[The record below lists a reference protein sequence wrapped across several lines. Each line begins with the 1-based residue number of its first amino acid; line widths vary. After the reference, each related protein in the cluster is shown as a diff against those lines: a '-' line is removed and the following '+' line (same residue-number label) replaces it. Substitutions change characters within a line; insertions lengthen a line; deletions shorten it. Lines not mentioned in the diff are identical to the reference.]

1 MSVSKNDLYLTVG
14 SIIREVTDGQTSV
27 TTEQM
32 QGKHLRKDFSF
43 DSLDVIK
50 FIFLMEEKS
59 GVKLPDKEIDA
70 LNLLEIDSLVDYVVK
85 HKQDA

>member
-1 MSVSKNDLYLTVG
+1 MSVSKNDIYLTVS
-14 SIIREVTDGQTSV
+14 SIISEATDGQTLV
-27 TTEQM
+27 TPQQL
-32 QGKHLRKDFSF
+32 QGKHLRKDFNF

-70 LNLLEIDSLVDYVVK
+70 LNLLEIDALVDYVVK